1 MSEATSTQTIFPAL
15 RYRDATAA
23 IDWLEQAFGF
33 ERHAVHTGPDGR
45 VHHAELSYAGN
56 MIMLGEASSGSDG
69 RLEEDFGPAW
79 LYVVVDDPDA
89 HHERAVAA
97 GAQIV
102 RAMADED
109 YGSRGYTAR
118 DPEGNVWSFGTYA
131 PASS

>member
-1 MSEATSTQTIFPAL
+1 MPETTSTQTIFPAL

-23 IDWLEQAFGF
+23 IDWLAQAFGF

-45 VHHAELSYAGN
+45 VQHAELSYGGN
-56 MIMLGEASSGSDG
+56 MIMLGEAGDGRDG
-69 RLEEDFGPAW
+69 RLHEDFGPAW

-97 GAQIV
+97 GAQVV
-102 RAMADED
+102 RGMADED

-118 DPEGNVWSFGTYA
+118 DPEGNVWSFGTYR
-131 PASS
+131 P